1 MDPVKTHFYIDT
13 VPIQG
18 DLILAPMDGIT
29 DSPYR
34 RLARR
39 FGSAMSYTEFINAI
53 DILHKSPLLENR
65 LKFTEEE
72 RPLAI
77 QLLDNDPERIEK
89 AALYVKQFQPEI
101 IDINLGCCARSVAGR
116 GAGAGLLREPKKIA
130 QIFTKLSVTGISVT
144 AKIRLGWDETTRNF
158 LEIARII
165 EENGGKLIAI
175 HGRTRQQTYTGQADW
190 DAIARIK
197 QAVKIPVI
205 GNGDVKTLEDIERM
219 KNYTKC
225 DGVMI
230 ARGAIGNPWIF
241 SKIDKSSISP
251 QQIIDTMMIH
261 LNWMVDFYG
270 AAQGLIRFRKHAN
283 AYLQPFIVLPELRK
297 ELLTCSDKAT
307 FIQILTRILPVN
319 C

>member
-1 MDPVKTHFYIDT
+1 MDPDKTCFHIGP

-34 RLARR
+34 RLTRR
-39 FGSAMSYTEFINAI
+39 FGSAMSYTEFINAV
-53 DILHKSPLLENR
+53 DIIHKSPLLESR

-89 AALYVKQFQPEI
+89 AALYVKQLQPEI
-101 IDINLGCCARSVAGR
+101 LDINFGCCARSVANR
-116 GAGAGLLREPKKIA
+116 GAGAGLLREPQKIA
-130 QIFTKLSVTGISVT
+130 QIFTKLSTIGMPVT
-144 AKIRLGWDETTRNF
+144 AKIRLGWDETTRNY

-165 EENGGKLIAI
+165 EENGGKLIAV

-205 GNGDVKTLEDIERM
+205 GNGDVRNLEDIERM
-219 KNYTKC
+219 REYTKC

-241 SKIDKSSISP
+241 SGIDKSSIPP
-251 QQIIDTMMIH
+251 QQIMDTMIIH
-261 LNWMVDFYG
+261 LNWMVEFYG
-270 AAQGLIRFRKHAN
+270 AAHGLIRFRKHAN
-283 AYLQPFIVLPELRK
+283 AYLQSFTVLPELRN

-307 FIQILTRILPVN
+307 FVQILTRILLVN
-319 C
+319 Y